1 MPKALI
7 TGINGFVGT
16 HLNNYLNKKGIEVF
30 GTLKPGGESVPN
42 SHLKVVDI
50 LNFEGV
56 KNYIGEIE
64 PDYIYHLAAL
74 VSPSESF
81 KNPQETI
88 TNNIGGQVNILQA
101 LKELKLLQT
110 KILIVSSA
118 EVYGAIEKKYLP
130 TNEDAPLMPRSPYA
144 VTKIAQDFLGLQYF
158 LSQQIQ
164 CIRVRPFNHI
174 GPYQAPHF
182 AVPSFAKQIAQIEKG
197 KKEPVIKVG
206 NLEARRDF
214 TDVRDVVRAYTLLM
228 EKGEIGDVYN
238 IGFGKSYKIEDV
250 LNHLLSLSNQKII
263 VEKDPTLMRP
273 ADIPELLCDYS
284 KLHKTTG
291 WKPEISLETS
301 LKDTLD
307 YWRNII

>member
-174 GPYQAPHF
+174 G
-182 AVPSFAKQIAQIEKG
+182 
-197 KKEPVIKVG
+197 
-206 NLEARRDF
+206 
-214 TDVRDVVRAYTLLM
+214 
-228 EKGEIGDVYN
+228 
-238 IGFGKSYKIEDV
+238 
-250 LNHLLSLSNQKII
+250 
-263 VEKDPTLMRP
+263 
-273 ADIPELLCDYS
+273 
-284 KLHKTTG
+284 
-291 WKPEISLETS
+291 
-301 LKDTLD
+301 
-307 YWRNII
+307 

>member
-16 HLNNYLNKKGIEVF
+16 HLNNYLNEKGVEVF
-30 GTLKPGGESVPN
+30 GTLKPGKTSVSD
-42 SHLKVVDI
+42 SHLKAVDI
-50 LNFEGV
+50 LNFEGIN
-56 KNYIGEIE
+56 NYIEEVE

-118 EVYGAIEKKYLP
+118 EVYGAIEKKFLP
-130 TNEDAPLMPRSPYA
+130 TNEDAPLRPRSPYA

-158 LSQQIQ
+158 LSQKIK

-182 AVPSFAKQIAQIEKG
+182 AVPSFAKQIAEIEKG
-197 KKEPVIKVG
+197 KKEPVLRVG

-214 TDVRDVVRAYTLLM
+214 TDVRDVVRAYGLLM
-228 EKGEIGDVYN
+228 EKGEIGEVYN
-238 IGFGKSYKIEDV
+238 IGFGKSHKIEDV
-250 LNHLLSLSNQKII
+250 LNHLLSLSDQKII
-263 VEKDPTLMRP
+263 VEKDPSLVRP

-284 KLHKTTG
+284 KLNKATG
-291 WKPEISLETS
+291 WRPEITLATS

-307 YWRNII
+307 YWRNIV

>member
-16 HLNNYLNKKGIEVF
+16 HLSNYLNEKGFEVF
-30 GTLKPGGESVPN
+30 GTLKPGTESVSGPN
-42 SHLKVVDI
+42 LKAVDI
-50 LNFEGV
+50 LNFEGI
-56 KNYIGEIE
+56 KNYIKEIE

-101 LKELKLLQT
+101 VKELKFLQT
-110 KILIVSSA
+110 KILVVSSA
-118 EVYGAIEKKYLP
+118 EVYGAVEKKYLP
-130 TNEDAPLMPRSPYA
+130 TNEDAPLRPRSPYA

-158 LSQQIQ
+158 LSEQIQ

-174 GPYQAPHF
+174 GPHQAPYF

-197 KKEPVIKVG
+197 KKEAVLRVG
-206 NLEARRDF
+206 NLEAKRDF
-214 TDVRDVVRAYTLLM
+214 TDVRDVVRAYVLLM

-238 IGFGKSYKIEDV
+238 VGRGKSYKIEDV
-250 LNHLLSLSNQKII
+250 LNQLLELSSQKII
-263 VEKDPTLMRP
+263 VEKDPSLVRP
-273 ADIPELLCDYS
+273 SDIPELLCDYS
-284 KLHKTTG
+284 KLNKATG
-291 WKPEISLETS
+291 WKPEITLEIS

-307 YWRNII
+307 YWRNIV

>member
-16 HLNNYLNKKGIEVF
+16 HLNNYLNEKGFEVF
-30 GTLKPGGESVPN
+30 GTLKPGGERVSD

-56 KNYIGEIE
+56 KNYIEEIE